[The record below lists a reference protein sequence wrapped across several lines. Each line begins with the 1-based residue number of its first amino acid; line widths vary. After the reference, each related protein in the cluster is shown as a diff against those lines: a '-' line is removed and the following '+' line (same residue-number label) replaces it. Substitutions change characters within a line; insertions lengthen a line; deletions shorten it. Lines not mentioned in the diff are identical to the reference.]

1 MPPHAQP
8 GPTPSAAQHG
18 LSASEVSTLV
28 KELRDRFQAS
38 QGGSAWIDARIQPW
52 RQLSAIPA
60 LLRSG
65 LGGAGSGGAVQ
76 APSLP
81 LPADPKGVL
90 GAMRMADLP
99 LNALGDGCA
108 MSRPI
113 EISSAPSGSTST
125 ASGGTSSSRGI
136 SSTPSNRSTSS
147 SGSSSSHEDTDE
159 EGRTPANF
167 SLDFILNPRDPDDRA
182 SSGRS
187 SHPPGKPGGTAASQ
201 GQVRAAEEKV
211 PAAVAMAVPCAGAA
225 SPSPSKNSNNVE
237 VVPRYWSEEEHL
249 RFLEG
254 IRLHGP
260 NNHMAIAKVRLFCS
274 PPATSCL
281 CHQAKSRR
289 VTQTHTRTH
298 ALVLTSPLGRRLWG
312 PAPPFRCEAT
322 GKSSS
327 TNSGGTRAAACPI

>member
-8 GPTPSAAQHG
+8 GPTPAAAQQG
-18 LSASEVSTLV
+18 LAASEVSSLV

-60 LLRSG
+60 FLRSG
-65 LGGAGSGGAVQ
+65 LGGAGSRGAVQ

-81 LPADPKGVL
+81 LPEDPKGVL

-99 LNALGDGCA
+99 MGALVDGCA

-113 EISSAPSGSTST
+113 EISPSGSTST
-125 ASGGTSSSRGI
+125 ANGRTSSSRGI

-167 SLDFILNPRDPDDRA
+167 SLDFILNPRDPDDCA
-182 SSGRS
+182 SSSTS
-187 SHPPGKPGGTAASQ
+187 SHPPGKPGGKAASQ
-201 GQVRAAEEKV
+201 SQARAAEEKV
-211 PAAVAMAVPCAGAA
+211 PATVATAVPGAGAA
-225 SPSPSKNSNNVE
+225 SPSPSKKDMNVE
-237 VVPRYWSEEEHL
+237 VVPRYWSEEEHI

-260 NNHMAIAKVRLFCS
+260 NNHMAIAKVRLF
-274 PPATSCL
+274 PPL
-281 CHQAKSRR
+281 
-289 VTQTHTRTH
+289 
-298 ALVLTSPLGRRLWG
+298 
-312 PAPPFRCEAT
+312 
-322 GKSSS
+322 
-327 TNSGGTRAAACPI
+327 